1 MGQGQTWK
9 KQNKKQDA
17 ANFFFWNFSSGVPGT
32 AAVSRP
38 TAEEKGDQQ
47 NCLSW

>member
-17 ANFFFWNFSSGVPGT
+17 ANFFSEIFLQGFQ
-32 AAVSRP
+32 
-38 TAEEKGDQQ
+38 EQQ
-47 NCLSW
+47 QCPDLQLKKRAISKIA